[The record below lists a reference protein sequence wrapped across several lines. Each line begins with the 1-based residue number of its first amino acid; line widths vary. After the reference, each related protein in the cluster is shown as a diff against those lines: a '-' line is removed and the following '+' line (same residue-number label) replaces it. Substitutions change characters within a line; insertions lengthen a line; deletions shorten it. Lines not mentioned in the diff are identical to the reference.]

1 MCDNFPDR
9 RAAGSQGS
17 HSPRSDH
24 ISADGSPL
32 RSAGGTEPLR
42 EFDSLIR
49 HHSEIVH
56 VIGSKEDYHFYLE
69 ADRVALNIGS
79 WWPKYFSHDVWRF
92 ERRLRR
98 VEYWQNCRRSPVF
111 RPIYYFLYWRFRR
124 LSLRMGYSIPP
135 NVFGPGLSIAHP
147 GTLIVNDAARIGENC
162 RIHPGVT
169 IGTAAGEE
177 HAAPHIGKNAFIGP
191 NAVIL
196 GPIEIGD
203 DVAIGA
209 NAVVNR
215 SFPESGIT
223 VAGVPAKKVS
233 EKGSRG
239 LYQRSTEIVRSRR
252 SAANRR
258 P

>member
-1 MCDNFPDR
+1 MPDR
-9 RAAGSQGS
+9 SESRESTGFFKSFDTLIRAA
-17 HSPRSDH
+17 P
-24 ISADGSPL
+24 
-32 RSAGGTEPLR
+32 
-42 EFDSLIR
+42 
-49 HHSEIVH
+49 EIVR
-56 VIGSKEDYHFYLE
+56 VIGSAEDYRFYLE
-69 ADRVALNIGS
+69 ADRVALNIRS

-92 ERRLRR
+92 ERLLRR
-98 VEYWQNCRRSPVF
+98 VEYWHNCRRSRVF
-111 RPIYYFLYWRFRR
+111 RPFYYLLYWRFRR
-124 LSLRMGYSIPP
+124 LSLRLGYTIPL

-147 GTLIVNDAARIGENC
+147 GTLIVNDAAQIGENC

-177 HAAPHIGKNAFIGP
+177 HAAPRIGKNAFIGP

-223 VAGVPAKKVS
+223 IAGVPAKKVS

-239 LYQRSTEIVRSRR
+239 LYQRSTDIVRARSSPRDRR
-252 SAANRR
+252 A
-258 P
+258 

>member
-1 MCDNFPDR
+1 MHSMGGDVSVNGSGVGRRFNRFDN
-9 RAAGSQGS
+9 
-17 HSPRSDH
+17 
-24 ISADGSPL
+24 
-32 RSAGGTEPLR
+32 
-42 EFDSLIR
+42 LIR
-49 HHSEIVH
+49 PAPEIVR
-56 VIGSKEDYHFYLE
+56 VIESEEDYRFYLE

-92 ERRLRR
+92 ERLLRR
-98 VEYWQNCRRSPVF
+98 IEYWQNCRRSPVY
-111 RPIYYFLYWRFRR
+111 RPLYYILYWRFRR
-124 LSLRMGYSIPP
+124 LSLRLGYTIPP

-177 HAAPHIGKNAFIGP
+177 HAAPRIGTNAFIGP

-196 GPIEIGD
+196 GPVEIGD

-215 SFPESGIT
+215 SFPEGGIT
-223 VAGVPAKKVS
+223 IAGVPARKVS
-233 EKGSRG
+233 EKGSFG
-239 LYQRSTEIVRSRR
+239 LYQRSTEVVRARKR
-252 SAANRR
+252 D
-258 P
+258 

>member
-1 MCDNFPDR
+1 MVPQAREGRGPFKRFDN
-9 RAAGSQGS
+9 
-17 HSPRSDH
+17 
-24 ISADGSPL
+24 
-32 RSAGGTEPLR
+32 
-42 EFDSLIR
+42 LIR
-49 HHSEIVH
+49 HPSEIVR
-56 VIGSKEDYHFYLE
+56 VIGSKEDYRFYLE

-92 ERRLRR
+92 ERHLRR
-98 VEYWQNCRRSPVF
+98 VEYWKNCHRSRPL

-124 LSLRMGYSIPP
+124 LSLRLGYSIPP

-177 HAAPHIGKNAFIGP
+177 HAAPRIGKNAFIGP

-215 SFPESGIT
+215 SFPENGVT
-223 VAGVPAKKVS
+223 LAGVPAKKVS
-233 EKGSRG
+233 DKGSRG
-239 LYQRSTEIVRSRR
+239 LYQRSTEIVRARNGAHDR
-252 SAANRR
+252 GH
-258 P
+258 

>member
-1 MCDNFPDR
+1 MLSMR
-9 RAAGSQGS
+9 RDVCVNGSGAG
-17 HSPRSDH
+17 RRFNRVD
-24 ISADGSPL
+24 
-32 RSAGGTEPLR
+32 T
-42 EFDSLIR
+42 LIR
-49 HHSEIVH
+49 PAPEIVR
-56 VIGSKEDYHFYLE
+56 VIESEEDYRFYLD

-92 ERRLRR
+92 ERLLRR
-98 VEYWQNCRRSPVF
+98 IEYWQNCRRSPVY
-111 RPIYYFLYWRFRR
+111 RPLYYILYWRFRR
-124 LSLRMGYSIPP
+124 LSLRLGYTIPP

-177 HAAPHIGKNAFIGP
+177 HAAPRIGKNAFIGP

-196 GPIEIGD
+196 GPVEIGD

-215 SFPESGIT
+215 SFPEGGIT
-223 VAGVPAKKVS
+223 IAGVPARKVS
-233 EKGSRG
+233 EKGSFG
-239 LYQRSTEIVRSRR
+239 LYQRSTEVVRARVDAR
-252 SAANRR
+252 NRR

>member
-1 MCDNFPDR
+1 M
-9 RAAGSQGS
+9 
-17 HSPRSDH
+17 
-24 ISADGSPL
+24 
-32 RSAGGTEPLR
+32 
-42 EFDSLIR
+42 
-49 HHSEIVH
+49 
-56 VIGSKEDYHFYLE
+56 IGSKEDYRFYLE
-69 ADRVALNIGS
+69 ADRVALNIRS

-92 ERRLRR
+92 ERHLRR
-98 VEYWQNCRRSPVF
+98 VEYWQNCHRSLIS
-111 RPIYYFLYWRFRR
+111 RPIYYYLYWRFRR

-135 NVFGPGLSIAHP
+135 NVFDAGLSIAHP

-177 HAAPHIGKNAFIGP
+177 DAAPHIGKNAFIGP

-215 SFPESGIT
+215 SFPENSIT

-239 LYQRSTEIVRSRR
+239 LYQRSTEVVRARKP
-252 SAANRR
+252 APNRR